1 MGHFHWSWRI
11 CLWVSQKVICLYE
24 DSQFYSV
31 DIDPYYA
38 DKRTFIV
45 LTKSGDITRFSATK
59 GLFLLSPFNPIRRIA
74 ISVLTHPLFS
84 TAIISTILANCMVMI
99 KKENEWTMSTETVNR
114 CLREQ
119 SLLGDKGRKFLAIV
133 SSFCVMNGDERPKTG
148 CHSTRKCSLVE
159 LCGEEVLGSSW
170 NESLE

>member
-1 MGHFHWSWRI
+1 M
-11 CLWVSQKVICLYE
+11 
-24 DSQFYSV
+24 

-45 LTKSGDITRFSATK
+45 LTKAGDITRFSATK

-99 KKENEWTMSTETVNR
+99 KKENEWTMSTETVTKYTQNKVFYR
-114 CLREQ
+114 ISGVHLH
-119 SLLGDKGRKFLAIV
+119 LHL
-133 SSFCVMNGDERPKTG
+133 
-148 CHSTRKCSLVE
+148 
-159 LCGEEVLGSSW
+159 
-170 NESLE
+170 

>member
-11 CLWVSQKVICLYE
+11 CLWVSQKIICLHE
-24 DSQFYSV
+24 ISQFYSV

-119 SLLGDKGRKFLAIV
+119 SLVFHIIV
-133 SSFCVMNGDERPKTG
+133 Y
-148 CHSTRKCSLVE
+148 
-159 LCGEEVLGSSW
+159 
-170 NESLE
+170 